1 MSHHTGYVDR
11 DFIEPHFDT
20 ELVARATALVPLIR
34 EHAAEG
40 AENRRVSPVVMDALQ
55 EAGLMNLFVPE
66 RFGGHGATMR
76 TAMEV
81 LGEISRGDGGTG
93 WAASLLNVCTWFATT
108 FTAEAQEEVFGNN
121 PNAKVCGIFTP
132 PSKMERVDGGYI
144 VSGRWPY
151 ASGSFA
157 ADWATL
163 GIGLDVPEGED
174 PRALALFSKDQW
186 RIESTWFVTGMKG
199 SGSDTIVIE
208 DQFVP
213 DYRVQSFKK
222 MCEAEYTTPFKGEE
236 RNPNMAFIPVA
247 ALVLVSP
254 HIGLARHAL
263 EIVREK
269 LPNKPVAYTSYTAA
283 RNSPTHKLG
292 VAKAATSFH
301 LAELLANHA
310 ADLIDHYAF
319 LGRLPDL
326 ETRAQIR
333 NDTGVVHEL
342 VNEGINTLLTANG
355 AGSFAE
361 ANVLSRIW
369 RDTEIAGRHSLVST
383 ELGREVYGQV
393 LLGSDDA
400 LILDL

>member
-11 DFIEPHFDT
+11 DYIEPHYDA

-34 EHAAEG
+34 EHAAE
-40 AENRRVSPVVMDALQ
+40 ASENRRVSPVVMEALE
-55 EAGLMNLFVPE
+55 EAELLNLFVPE

-76 TAMEV
+76 TSMEV
-81 LGEISRGDGGTG
+81 LAEIARGDGSTG

-108 FTAEAQEEVFGNN
+108 YSAEAQDAVFGAN
-121 PNAKVCGIFTP
+121 PKAKVSGIFTP
-132 PSKMERVDGGYI
+132 PSRMERVEGGYR

-163 GIGLDVPEGED
+163 GIALDVPEGED
-174 PRALALFSKDQW
+174 PRALALFSKEQFT
-186 RIESTWFVTGMKG
+186 IEPTWFVTGMKG
-199 SGSDTIVIE
+199 TGSDTIVIDDE
-208 DQFVP
+208 FVP
-213 DYRVQSFKK
+213 DSRIQSFKK
-222 MCEAEYTTPFKGEE
+222 MCEAEYATPFTDQE
-236 RNPNMAFIPVA
+236 RNPNMSFIPVA
-247 ALVLVSP
+247 ALVLISP

-269 LPNKPVAYTSYTAA
+269 LPNKSVAYTRYTEA
-283 RNSPTHKLG
+283 RNSPTHQLG
-292 VAKAATSFH
+292 VSRAATTFR
-301 LAELLANHA
+301 LAELLAGNA

-342 VNEGINTLLTANG
+342 VNDGINTLLTANG

-393 LLGSDDA
+393 LLGTDDS